1 MSVQLSSLQG
11 SFLLAE
17 VGVAH
22 LEGPSEQGASGHS
35 SADVLGDTCYP
46 VSCQG
51 LGLTQDSGWVLGASL
66 ASGLTHL

>member
-1 MSVQLSSLQG
+1 MSSSAHFRAPSCWLR
-11 SFLLAE
+11 LE
-17 VGVAH
+17 EPH

-66 ASGLTHL
+66 ALGLTHL